1 MPVEGDATVMKWTP
15 EDLDKAAAVVLNKVD
30 GLWWTYYDVDLS
42 TSGKTLFEA
51 DARAV
56 LDAIELRDRF
66 YWRGTD
72 MQRDALFPLLLQ
84 IFRDHPELALEVFRR
99 IFDLNVVPDE
109 SGADRGLIGE
119 MNRDER
125 KARLDEYLDALRDR
139 RCANRVIL
147 VAEGDSWFQFPG
159 RRLSMFGL
167 WRVHIDAV
175 KDILDHLIAGKRYC
189 VHSLAAAGDWLI
201 QMLRADDYVEPL
213 SQIEP
218 DVFLFSG
225 GGNDLLGEGRVGN
238 MTLHKRRVEPLSDR
252 HRQLLEA
259 RVAATAK
266 RDTVFD
272 RTMYEAGVVF
282 LAKEFIG
289 FLNLIL
295 LQYFVFFSN
304 LAHSKLASMVIV
316 THGYDFAVPTR
327 RSTARLVSL
336 RRLVNRLMGSGKWL
350 WLPLEQKRLNDDEKR
365 AVVYA
370 MITEFN
376 ELLVSLAESKSFPYL
391 YHVDNRGIARSD
403 KDWYDEIHLTS
414 DAFRRSSSLFDV
426 CIATALARPG
436 ASKKVFTIADL
447 RDAGVGVVPA

>member
-1 MPVEGDATVMKWTP
+1 MKWTP

-42 TSGKTLFEA
+42 ASGKTLFET

-72 MQRDALFPLLLQ
+72 IERDALFPLLLQ

-109 SGADRGLIGE
+109 SGAEQGLIGE

-139 RCANRVIL
+139 KCANRVIL

-159 RRLSMFGL
+159 RRLSVFGL
-167 WRVHIDAV
+167 WRIHVDAV
-175 KDILDHLIAGKRYC
+175 KDILDHLIAGGRYC
-189 VHSLAAAGDWLI
+189 VHSLAAGGDWLI
-201 QMLRADDYVEPL
+201 QMLRAEDYVEPL

-225 GGNDLLGEGRVGN
+225 GGNDLLGEGRIAN

-259 RVAATAK
+259 RIAAIAK

-272 RTMYEAGVVF
+272 RTMYEAGVGF
-282 LAKEFIG
+282 LAKEFIS

-295 LQYFVFFSN
+295 LQYFIFFSN

-336 RRLVNRLMGSGKWL
+336 RRLVNRLMRSGKWL

-376 ELLVSLAESKSFPYL
+376 ELLVSLAESKNFPYL

-414 DAFRRSSSLFDV
+414 EAFRRSASLFDV

-447 RDAGVGVVPA
+447 RDAGVGVVRA

>member
-1 MPVEGDATVMKWTP
+1 MAWTQ
-15 EDLDKAAAVVLNKVD
+15 EDQDKAVVVVLNKVD
-30 GLWWTYYDVDLS
+30 GLWWTYYNVDLS
-42 TSGKTLFEA
+42 IDCKPLSDA
-51 DARAV
+51 AARAV
-56 LDAIELRDRF
+56 LDAIENRGGLFR
-66 YWRGTD
+66 WNGTD
-72 MQRDALFPLLLQ
+72 AQREELFPLLVQ
-84 IFRDHPELALEVFRR
+84 MFRDHPELALEAFRR
-99 IFDLNVVPDE
+99 IFDMNVIPDE
-109 SGADRGLIGE
+109 SGADSGLIGE

-125 KARLDEYLDALRDR
+125 KSRLDEYLDALRDR
-139 RCANRVIL
+139 KCANRIIL

-159 RRLSMFGL
+159 RRLSVFGL
-167 WRVHIDAV
+167 WRIHVDAV
-175 KDILDHLIAGKRYC
+175 KDILDHLIAGGRYC
-189 VHSLAAAGDWLI
+189 VHSLAAGGDWLI
-201 QMLRADDYVEPL
+201 QMLRAEDYVEPL

-225 GGNDLLGEGRVGN
+225 GGNDLLGDGRVAN

-259 RVAATAK
+259 RVAAIAK

-272 RTMYEAGVVF
+272 RTRYEAGVGFV
-282 LAKEFIG
+282 AKEFIS

-295 LQYFVFFSN
+295 LQYFIFFSN

-376 ELLVSLAESKSFPYL
+376 ELLVSLAESKNFPYL

-414 DAFRRSSSLFDV
+414 EAFKRSASLFDA
-426 CIATALARPG
+426 CIATALSQPG
-436 ASKKVFTIADL
+436 GRKKVFTVADL
-447 RDAGVGVVPA
+447 RDTGAAVARA

>member
-1 MPVEGDATVMKWTP
+1 MKWAP

-42 TSGKTLFEA
+42 AGVEPLSET

-56 LDAIELRDRF
+56 LDAIEARGGRF

-72 MQRDALFPLLLQ
+72 AQRDALFPVLLQ
-84 IFRDHPELALEVFRR
+84 VLRDHPELALEVFRR
-99 IFDLNVVPDE
+99 IFDMNVIPDE
-109 SGADRGLIGE
+109 SGANQGLVGE

-139 RCANRVIL
+139 KCAHRAIL

-159 RRLSMFGL
+159 RRFSVFGL
-167 WRVHIDAV
+167 WRIHVDAV
-175 KDILDHLIAGKRYC
+175 KDILDHLIAGERYC
-189 VHSLAAAGDWLI
+189 IHSLAAGGDWLI
-201 QMLRADDYVEPL
+201 QMLRAEDYVEPL

-225 GGNDLLGEGRVGN
+225 GGNDLLGDGRVAN

-252 HRQLLEA
+252 HRQLLAA
-259 RVAATAK
+259 RVASIAQ
-266 RDTVFD
+266 RSTVFD
-272 RTMYEAGVVF
+272 RSVYEAGVGF

-289 FLNLIL
+289 FQNLIL
-295 LQYFVFFSN
+295 LQYFIFFSN

-316 THGYDFAVPTR
+316 THGYDFALPTR
-327 RSTARLVSL
+327 RSTARLVSV

-376 ELLVSLAESKSFPYL
+376 ELLVSLAESKNFPYL

-414 DAFRRSSSLFDV
+414 EAYKRSAALFDV
-426 CIATALARPG
+426 CIATALAQPG
-436 ASKKVFTIADL
+436 GKKKVFTVADL
-447 RDAGVGVVPA
+447 RDTGTSVARA